1 MKITEMK
8 ITEKQM
14 LDWINVEGLTPQG
27 IIVEILVCLNN
38 TIDEAAGKICESID
52 AFINA
57 RVASD
62 KVIQGVLKDIRA
74 SIDDAAKKES

>member
-1 MKITEMK
+1 MK

-14 LDWINVEGLTPQG
+14 LDWINIKEQTPKG
-27 IIVEILVCLNN
+27 ITIEILVCLNN
-38 TIDEAAGKICESID
+38 TVDEAREKICESID

-62 KVIQGVLKDIRA
+62 KVIEGVLSDIRA
-74 SIDDAAKKES
+74 SIDDVGKEP